1 MEEEENHQ
9 GTELEVEVEAE
20 AGTEVEDEAE
30 DTGQERIITT
40 LGK

>member
-30 DTGQERIITT
+30 DTGQERTITT